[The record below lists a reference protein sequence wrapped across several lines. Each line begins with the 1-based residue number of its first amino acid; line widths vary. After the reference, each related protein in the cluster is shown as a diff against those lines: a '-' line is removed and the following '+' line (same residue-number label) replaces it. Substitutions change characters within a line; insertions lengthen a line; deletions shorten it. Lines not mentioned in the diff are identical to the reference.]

1 MDKKSLTK
9 FTGIVAAFIVLT
21 IGYVY
26 FNEQSLLTSGRN
38 NTDLVVESIENK
50 DSDAVK
56 KRLDEFVGGID
67 PSTNEE
73 YNQALVSIDFVS
85 SLIKNG
91 ESLSFVGGALSDSGE
106 YRLYAA
112 AYEIAVPQGGE
123 DYLVVTMRRQEGS
136 WVLSNI
142 QLLATNPFTD

>member
-50 DSDAVK
+50 DSYAVK
-56 KRLDEFVGGID
+56 KRLYEFVGGID